1 MKYKIFYKE
10 TNILKKQ
17 NKNTEKLL
25 KKEDGYYFKLD
36 SMIVKIVYAKNN
48 KSFNKCMLNILND
61 KMKIS

>member
-1 MKYKIFYKE
+1 M
-10 TNILKKQ
+10 KKQ